1 MSAENPSYRPDP
13 DAVREALNRACDA
26 IAEEITASR
35 NVRPGGLKPDSSPP
49 VVDSVVMGP
58 LLREPGKAWHS
69 EAEFI
74 EDALNELIHEL
85 AARGADRAMRE
96 CLSE

>member
-1 MSAENPSYRPDP
+1 MTTEKPSYRPDP
-13 DAVREALNRACDA
+13 KAVPEALNRACDA
-26 IAEEITASR
+26 IVAEITASR
-35 NVRPGGLKPDSSPP
+35 NVRPGDLKPDYSPP
-49 VVDSVVMGP
+49 VVDSVVKGP

-69 EAEFI
+69 EAEFV

-85 AARGADRAMRE
+85 AARGAERAMRE

>member
-1 MSAENPSYRPDP
+1 MATEKPSYRPDLKT
-13 DAVREALNRACDA
+13 AREALNRACDA

-35 NVRPGGLKPDSSPP
+35 NVHPEGLKPDSSPP
-49 VVDSVVMGP
+49 VVVSVVMGP

-85 AARGADRAMRE
+85 AARGAERAMRE

>member
-1 MSAENPSYRPDP
+1 MSAENPSYRPAL
-13 DAVREALNRACDA
+13 DAAREALNRACDA

-58 LLREPGKAWHS
+58 LLEPGKAWHS
-69 EAEFI
+69 ETEFI
-74 EDALNELIHEL
+74 EDALNELIHAL
-85 AARGADRAMRE
+85 GMRGAERAMRE